1 MSLNKRKSQK
11 SAKTWLGM
19 LCAGILTFC
28 GDYSCDQAYAMQDFI
43 SISGQVYEFDKDSR
57 YETAEAKKQ
66 MDVRNGENTWG
77 QCTIS
82 GDVARSGEINGIPM
96 YLTDEEVEF
105 FYSFDTNDLTLPET
119 DWNITSDKTK
129 KLGTVKLE
137 NDILS
142 GAVMVQTSLDGVT
155 WVNDVILT
163 DVFTGESVL
172 TESIYQVN
180 DIQLQN
186 GCYYKITIAYQ
197 MKQRLEDTK
206 VLMFDFDN
214 YQYKKVAEVYEF
226 FVENE
231 KESEVTSL
239 DVPRKELGEKI
250 NTGKDNGYS
259 GQYDIDENDPHYG
272 WNIGSFFVNG
282 YTREVADSENNSIF
296 LKNAGDQVVLWFH
309 LNEDINCLNG
319 NSKFTIAEDQDGYDQ
334 YFETEKMNFKRGTL
348 IIRHTNDQGV
358 KQEPIIYTNY
368 LEANTRTGADTKVQ
382 LFEEGDYE
390 VSLDYEI
397 KNTPRSIGNLAIVPT
412 YTNYKIFFEFSI
424 RNGNC
429 MVYPLDVKQGA
440 ELSDYDITEHGFK
453 LDMAR
458 SKYLVIDVCK
468 SILKVQKDGS
478 CVEDVRF
485 NRPAKDGESYTDEG
499 IYTFTVRNLYTG
511 QQTEKT
517 IFVGSNRYLKALS
530 KSGITV
536 DEINEQVAMGVEIGE
551 DGSLIEPPK
560 ETQAPIEESEEV
572 MAAVSNEVIAT
583 QDGVEETKAEHEM
596 GSEIEPV
603 LNESSIEEK
612 GEETHTF
619 LLLHVVIGL
628 LILGTVAYVWK
639 KRGDRAK

>member
-1 MSLNKRKSQK
+1 MRGDIKMSLNKRKSKK
-11 SAKTWLGM
+11 STKAWLGI
-19 LCAGILTFC
+19 LCAGILIC
-28 GDYSCDQAYAMQDFI
+28 CSDYSWSQIYAMENI
-43 SISGQVYEFDKDSR
+43 ILVPGQVYEFDKDSN
-57 YETAEAKKQ
+57 YEVAEAKEI
-66 MDVRNGENTWG
+66 MNTSTEENTLG
-77 QCTIS
+77 KCSIS
-82 GDVARSGEINGIPM
+82 GDAIYSGEENGIPV
-96 YLTDEEVEF
+96 YLADEEVEF
-105 FYSFDTNDLTLPET
+105 FYSFDPNNLELAET
-119 DWNITSDKTK
+119 DWNMTSDKTK

-142 GAVMVQTSLDGVT
+142 GVVMVETSLDGDT
-155 WVNDVILT
+155 WINDVMLT

-172 TESIYQVN
+172 TESIYRAN

-186 GCYYKITIAYQ
+186 GCYYKITVAYQ

-226 FVENE
+226 FVKNE
-231 KESEVTSL
+231 KEPEVTSL

-296 LKNAGDQVVLWFH
+296 LKNVGDQVVLWFH

-319 NSKFTIAEDQDGYDQ
+319 NSEFTIAEDQDGYDQ

-382 LFEEGDYE
+382 IFEEGDYE

-397 KNTPRSIGNLAIVPT
+397 KNTPRILGNIASMPT
-412 YTNYKIFFEFSI
+412 YTNYKIFFKFSI

-440 ELSDYDITEHGFK
+440 ELSDYDITEDGFK

-468 SILKVQKDGS
+468 SILNIEKDGS

-530 KSGITV
+530 KAGITV

-572 MAAVSNEVIAT
+572 VAAVSSEVIAT
-583 QDGVEETKAEHEM
+583 QARVEETIVETETETEVETEAETETKI
-596 GSEIEPV
+596 SEIV
-603 LNESSIEEK
+603 IEE
-612 GEETHTF
+612 
-619 LLLHVVIGL
+619 
-628 LILGTVAYVWK
+628 
-639 KRGDRAK
+639 DRAK